1 MWVHGISCR
10 ILTSKTYIQEGAKKC
25 CHTQIPANRS
35 QMKYC
40 LSCLGSMK
48 RWLHDETAVSAMIWV
63 DGGVILVLAKISD
76 QNFTAHKI
84 KPTVRW
90 GQEVMPYPDTSHSFP
105 TGHCLSC
112 LGSTKRRLHDKTA
125 VLAMIWVAMVVSFWC
140 LPRFEIKI
148 LQEFKRSKIQYG
160 TRIQEVLP
168 YPDTSHSSPMGH
180 CLSCLGSMKRW
191 LHATVYING
200 DVSTFSLI
208 WNKGMWRIV
217 IQYYL
222 WNLWSLSPIGVNTNN
237 KMKGKSC
244 SYVFVRCLHLCGCLH
259 LCRR

>member
-1 MWVHGISCR
+1 
-10 ILTSKTYIQEGAKKC
+10 
-25 CHTQIPANRS
+25 
-35 QMKYC
+35 
-40 LSCLGSMK
+40 
-48 RWLHDETAVSAMIWV
+48 MIWV

-125 VLAMIWVAMVVSFWC
+125 VSAMIWVAMVVSFWC

-180 CLSCLGSMKRW
+180 CLSCLGSIKRW

-208 WNKGMWRIV
+208 WNKGIWRI
-217 IQYYL
+217 IFQYYL
-222 WNLWSLSPIGVNTNN
+222 WNLWSLSPIGVNMNN
-237 KMKGKSC
+237 NMKGKNC
-244 SYVFVRCLHLCGCLH
+244 SYVFVRCLHIYVAVSIYVDGSMMKQLFLPWFGLMVVPFWPRFEVKNSQLTRSNLQH
-259 LCRR
+259 GAKK